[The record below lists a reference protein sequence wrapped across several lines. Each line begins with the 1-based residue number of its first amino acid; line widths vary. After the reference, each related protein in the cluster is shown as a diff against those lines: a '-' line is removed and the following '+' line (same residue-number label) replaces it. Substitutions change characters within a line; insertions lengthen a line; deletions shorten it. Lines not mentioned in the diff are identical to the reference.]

1 MKQTLE
7 IHGRQVDRP
16 GEGDGRPSTAVDMT
30 LEASCS
36 PRPRDWKESWK
47 AACAGDGPQE
57 GERTRAYGKAA
68 VLTGRGAAPV
78 PPTRPRDHLA
88 QTYRRRRRRQRRQR
102 QERRGPT
109 SATHLVVDR
118 PMNELSATA
127 PGRRGRVADCAVVAG
142 ASVFSALRA
151 GGSDVSSKS
160 ASRLEHPLRRRHAS
174 TVNVL

>member
-1 MKQTLE
+1 MKQTCE
-7 IHGRQVDRP
+7 SHGRQVDRP
-16 GEGDGRPSTAVDMT
+16 GEGGGRPSTAVDTT

-36 PRPRDWKESWK
+36 RRPRDWNERWK

-57 GERTRAYGKAA
+57 GERTRAFGKAA

-88 QTYRRRRRRQRRQR
+88 QAHRRRRRQRRQR

-109 SATHLVVDR
+109 SATHLVMDR
-118 PMNELSATA
+118 LMNELSATA

-151 GGSDVSSKS
+151 GGSDVCPKS

-174 TVNVL
+174 PVIVL